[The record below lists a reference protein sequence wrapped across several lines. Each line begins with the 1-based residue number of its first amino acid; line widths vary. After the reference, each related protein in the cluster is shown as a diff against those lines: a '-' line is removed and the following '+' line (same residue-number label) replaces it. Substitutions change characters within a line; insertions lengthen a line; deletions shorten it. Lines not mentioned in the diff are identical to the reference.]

1 MKSISLG
8 TLLLNACM
16 LHAAAS
22 AQSVSP
28 RLEYNQSGFLPARE
42 KKAVLVG
49 RTQEQPFHVIHATTG
64 DTVLR
69 SECGPLLKSTNSSLN
84 TRILDL
90 SSIRQPGDYVI
101 AIPGLGLSGRFTVST
116 RAMEAEARVALKG
129 FYFQRLSGDLE
140 EEHAGK
146 WHRPAGHPDT
156 AVLIHPSAAS
166 AGRPAGTVIR
176 SPGGW
181 YDAGDY
187 NKYIVNSGITVG
199 TLLSAYEDFP
209 AHFDTIRTG
218 IPESGN
224 RLPDLL
230 DEVLQN
236 LRWML
241 TMQDPLDGGVY
252 HKCTNAAFDGMVM
265 PGVTKLPRYAVMKS
279 TAAALDFTA
288 VTAQAARVFE
298 GFRDRLPGLSDSCLK
313 AARLSWAWAE
323 RNPSVIY
330 NQDSINRIHEPDI
343 STGTYGDGD
352 ISDEWFWAA
361 SEMLATTGEK
371 RFTEKV
377 RQGLSQPLR
386 LASWRSVSMPGY
398 YSLVRMWRGKH
409 STSTPEVA
417 EMRNRILRFADSLL
431 SNATRS
437 AFGTPMGG
445 SPADFEWG
453 SNAVAANQGIVLV
466 NAYLLTRRT
475 DYLDGALAN
484 LDHILGRNATGYGFL
499 TGFGRKLPMHPHHRP
514 SEADGIVDP
523 VPGLLIGGP
532 NPGRQDGCEYAYRE
546 AETSYVDDVCSYAS
560 NEIAI
565 NWNAP
570 LVYLLHAVR
579 ALSR

>member
-1 MKSISLG
+1 MKPLPKPA
-8 TLLLNACM
+8 LLM
-16 LHAAAS
+16 AAS
-22 AQSVSP
+22 LLWSTTYAQSESP
-28 RLEYNQSGFLPARE
+28 RLEHNQSGFLPSRE
-42 KKAVLVG
+42 KKAVLIG
-49 RTQEQPFHVIHATTG
+49 TTPEARFHIVNKETG

-69 SECGPLLKSTNSSLN
+69 SACGPRMKSTNSSLN
-84 TRILDL
+84 TRILDF
-90 SSIRQPGDYVI
+90 SSIRQPGEYVL
-101 AIPGLGLSGRFTVST
+101 AVPSLGLATKVTVSPH
-116 RAMEAEARVALKG
+116 AMEAEARAALKG
-129 FYFQRLSGDLE
+129 YYHTRLSGDQE
-140 EEHAGK
+140 ERYAGK

-156 AVLIHPSAAS
+156 VVRIHPSAAS
-166 AGRPAGTVIR
+166 SKRPAGTVIR

-187 NKYIVNSGITVG
+187 NKYVVNSGITVG
-199 TLLSAYEDFP
+199 TLLSAYEDFS
-209 AHFDTIRTG
+209 AHFDTLRTG

-224 RLPDLL
+224 GIPDLL
-230 DEVLQN
+230 DEALQN

-241 TMQDPLDGGVY
+241 TMQDPHDGGVY
-252 HKCTNAAFDGMVM
+252 HKLTNAAFDGMVM
-265 PGVTKLPRYAVMKS
+265 PGVTKLPRYVVMKS

-288 VTAQAARVFE
+288 VTAQAARVFA
-298 GFRDRLPGLSDSCLK
+298 GFKDRLPGLSDSCLK
-313 AARLSWAWAE
+313 AARRAWAWAE

-361 SEMLATTGEK
+361 CEMLATTGENH
-371 RFTEKV
+371 FTEKV
-377 RQGLSQPLR
+377 RQGMSLPLR
-386 LASWRSVSMPGY
+386 LASWRSVAMAGY
-398 YSLVRMWRGKH
+398 YSLVRAGRGKPLIVQ
-409 STSTPEVA
+409 PEVT

-431 SNATRS
+431 SNASRS

-445 SPADFEWG
+445 SPSDFEWG

-466 NAYLLTRRT
+466 NAYLLSKRPE
-475 DYLDGALAN
+475 YLDGALAN

-499 TGFGRKLPMHPHHRP
+499 TGFGTKSAMHPHHRP
-514 SEADGIVDP
+514 SEADGVVEP

-532 NPGRQDGCEYAYRE
+532 NPGRQDGCQYVFKE

>member
-1 MKSISLG
+1 MLLAACLSLV
-8 TLLLNACM
+8 L
-16 LHAAAS
+16 AS
-22 AQSVSP
+22 AQTEPP
-28 RLEYNQSGFLPARE
+28 RLEYNQSGFLPSRE
-42 KKAVLVG
+42 KKAALIGHTPEG
-49 RTQEQPFHVIHATTG
+49 RFHVTRAMTG

-69 SECGPLLKSTNSSLN
+69 GDCGPLLSSGNSSLK
-84 TRILDL
+84 TRILDFSPL
-90 SSIRQPGDYVI
+90 REPGEYRLHV
-101 AIPGLGLSGRFTVST
+101 PSLGLSGGFTVSPH
-116 RAMEAEARVALKG
+116 AMEAEARAALKG
-129 FYFQRLSGDLE
+129 FYFQRVSGELE
-140 EEHAGK
+140 QRHAGK
-146 WHRPAGHPDT
+146 WQRPAGHPDT

-166 AGRPAGTVIR
+166 AARPAGTIIR

-209 AHFDTIRTG
+209 AHFDTLRTG

-224 RLPDLL
+224 PLPDLL
-230 DEVLQN
+230 DEALQN

-241 TMQDPLDGGVY
+241 TMQDPHDGGVY

-265 PGVTKLPRYAVMKS
+265 PGVTKLPRYVVMKS

-298 GFRDRLPGLSDSCLK
+298 RFRDRLPGLSDSCMK
-313 AARLSWAWAE
+313 AARQAWDWAE
-323 RNPSVIY
+323 RNPSLIY
-330 NQDSINRIHEPDI
+330 NQDSLNRLHEPDI

-352 ISDEWFWAA
+352 LSDEWFWAA
-361 SEMLATTGEK
+361 AELLATTGEK
-371 RFTEKV
+371 RFMEKV
-377 RQGLSQPLR
+377 GRGLALPLR
-386 LASWRSVSMPGY
+386 LVSWNSVAMAGY
-398 YSLVRMWRGKH
+398 HSLVRMGRGKPVAM
-409 STSTPEVA
+409 TSEVT
-417 EMRNRILRFADSLL
+417 EMRNRILRFADSLV
-431 SNATRS
+431 SNASRN

-445 SPADFEWG
+445 SPSDFVWG
-453 SNAVAANQGIVLV
+453 SNAVAANQGIALV

-475 DYLDGALAN
+475 DYLDAALAN

-499 TGFGRKLPMHPHHRP
+499 TGFGTRSAMHPHHRP
-514 SEADGIVDP
+514 SEADGVVEP

-532 NPGRQDGCEYAYRE
+532 NPGRQDGCEYAYKE

-570 LVYLLHAVR
+570 MVYLLHAVR
-579 ALSR
+579 ALSK